1 MQRKF
6 RTDIE
11 FLNEQKQK
19 LNVQRLI
26 DALTDPDKVL
36 NFPIKY
42 PAIELDKASKQALYL
57 TAGIISLGLILSATI
72 KSK

>member
-6 RTDIE
+6 RTDID

-19 LNVQRLI
+19 LNVQLLI

>member
-6 RTDIE
+6 RTDID

>member
-6 RTDIE
+6 RTDIN